1 MTVVYN
7 LHVGLYIIYILY
19 FDYCKSGKYMK
30 IYYNVCMCVSMHVCA
45 CVDILACANL
55 HSMKSETII
64 IFVINL
70 PLCQTIH
77 KIDLT
82 FWSLSIF
89 HYVCVCVCLSVCLR
103 VCLHACTSAQLRVL
117 L

>member
-1 MTVVYN
+1 MLVYT
-7 LHVGLYIIYILY
+7 LYIYSTN

-89 HYVCVCVCLSVCLR
+89 HYVCVSVCLSVCLR